1 MKSAL
6 PARAALTGEPLLLL
20 DPGLVVGHGEN
31 ACLRAH
37 GRVPQPAELG
47 ADDLVLAD
55 LRRLDHRARRDP
67 LTASCFIRHSGTQ
80 NEWITSF
87 EVIMNSIAWSTGTT
101 SSPVVSGRPPS
112 TSMSG

>member
-1 MKSAL
+1 MERT
-6 PARAALTGEPLLLL
+6 RACERMVACPSPQSSVQMTSYSPTCVGSTTVR
-20 DPGLVVGHGEN
+20 VVT
-31 ACLRAH
+31 
-37 GRVPQPAELG
+37 
-47 ADDLVLAD
+47 
-55 LRRLDHRARRDP
+55 P